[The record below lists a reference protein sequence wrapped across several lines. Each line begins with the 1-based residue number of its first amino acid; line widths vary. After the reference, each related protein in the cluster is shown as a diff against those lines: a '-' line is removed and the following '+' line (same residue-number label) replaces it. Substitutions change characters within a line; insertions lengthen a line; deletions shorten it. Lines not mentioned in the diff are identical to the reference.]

1 MFFSCPGF
9 PGLCQGLMVCVPFWA
24 ENHKSSSVML
34 FQILF
39 YSCFS
44 LSALWPSH
52 WPRLRAPV
60 CSLSIP
66 PSDLLGGILSF
77 IFKSAFAGLWSQ
89 LLWPKLTCFP
99 SLCKV
104 RCSFCHFAFSTLP
117 FSDSLDITFIYS
129 SCEFSYSLED
139 LTVSFKEHNICL
151 YLKQACLIAY
161 SDWDVSPSL
170 ASIGSRR
177 NLISVPLFSSDP
189 DPTESTTSG
198 FFGFCFHSG
207 L

>member
-1 MFFSCPGF
+1 M
-9 PGLCQGLMVCVPFWA
+9 PF
-24 ENHKSSSVML
+24 
-34 FQILF
+34 
-39 YSCFS
+39 
-44 LSALWPSH
+44 WPSH
-52 WPRLRAPV
+52 WACLRAPV
-60 CSLSIP
+60 CYVFIP
-66 PSDLLGGILSF
+66 PSYLLGGILSF
-77 IFKSAFAGLWSQ
+77 IFKSVFAELWSQ

-99 SLCKV
+99 SLCKA
-104 RCSFCHFAFSTLP
+104 RCSFCHFEISTLP

-139 LTVSFKEHNICL
+139 LTISFKEHNICL

-170 ASIGSRR
+170 ASIGSQR
-177 NLISVPLFSSDP
+177 NLISVPVFSSDP